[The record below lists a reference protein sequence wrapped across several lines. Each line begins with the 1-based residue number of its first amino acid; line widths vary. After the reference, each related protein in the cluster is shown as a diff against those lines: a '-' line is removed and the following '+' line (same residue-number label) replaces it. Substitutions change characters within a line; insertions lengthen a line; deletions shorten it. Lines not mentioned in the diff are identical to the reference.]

1 MKTNASRRRIEQDQ
15 STLHLQR
22 TVLSGTIMCLVAGMV
37 ASADTVDYPSPE
49 TVAGFFTHA
58 DTWTLQL
65 LVGDLL
71 ILIAIGWV
79 IRRQRPSSHRRVRRS
94 IIDVALVGLVSLLLL
109 GQSLIGLMSA
119 LGYGGGIDTP
129 HLASAVLLIALPVV
143 FVLVEYAHG
152 QMALIMRVLRPG
164 PLEFCPRP
172 PSLANLVQRYTVG
185 GKGSGKGRKITPTT
199 NPAQRTAL
207 VAVAITTVVLLAA
220 TVALSG
226 YSAEVQTAGVHRS
239 AQR

>member
-1 MKTNASRRRIEQDQ
+1 MKTNASRRRIQQDH

-22 TVLSGTIMCLVAGMV
+22 TVLSGTILCLVAGMV

-49 TVAGFFTHA
+49 TVAGFFTRA

-65 LVGDLL
+65 LVGALL
-71 ILIAIGWV
+71 IVIGIGWA
-79 IRRQRPSSHRRVRRS
+79 IRRQQPTPRRRVRRS

-109 GQSLIGLMSA
+109 GQSLIGVTSA
-119 LGYGGGIDTP
+119 LGYGGGVDAT
-129 HLASAVLLIALPVV
+129 HFASVVLLIALPVV
-143 FVLVEYAHG
+143 FVVVEYAHG

-164 PLEFCPRP
+164 PLAFCPRP
-172 PSLANLVQRYTVG
+172 PSLTNLVLRYTVG
-185 GKGSGKGRKITPTT
+185 GSGSGRGRNASPTP

-207 VAVAITTVVLLAA
+207 VVVAITTVLLLA
-220 TVALSG
+220 TSVALNG
-226 YSAEVQTAGVHRS
+226 YRAEVQTAGVHRP